1 MREVTVAVF
10 AGGCF
15 WCTEAI
21 FRELQGV
28 LSVESGYIGGET
40 VNPTYEEVCAGG
52 TGHAEAIR
60 IEYDPE
66 LISFETLLEV
76 HFGTHDPTQ
85 LNRQGN
91 DVGTQ
96 YRSAIFPQNDQQRE
110 LSALAL
116 VAVNRS
122 GAWSEPVVTSIEDA
136 SAFCVAELAHQNYF
150 GRMSDQPFCE
160 IVIAPKLA
168 KFRKIF
174 KDLLKG

>member
-1 MREVTVAVF
+1 VRVVTVAVF

-15 WCTEAI
+15 WCTEAV

-28 LSVESGYIGGET
+28 VSVESGYIGGDTE
-40 VNPTYEEVCAGG
+40 NPTYEEVCAEI

-96 YRSAIFPQNDQQRE
+96 YRSAIFPQNDQQQK
-110 LSALAL
+110 LAALAL
-116 VAVNRS
+116 VALNRS
-122 GAWSEPVVTSIEDA
+122 GAWSNPVVTSIEDA
-136 SAFCVAELAHQNYF
+136 SPFYVAELAHQNYV
-150 GRMSDQPFCE
+150 GRMPDQPFCE

-168 KFRKIF
+168 KFREIF